1 MKCIKIK
8 QPTNYLKIH
17 TCNKMSVRMSAADF
31 MLMDIQQEYQRFINK
46 IGIKRLGWF
55 LKGEYEL
62 EEGEMLPGLIYSV
75 DETVTAG
82 KIGTKHTW
90 TEFETSITVL
100 GYLNDVDYK
109 QLGKRLPGIPLNSI
123 KMKYQNCLYL
133 EKGNIKG
140 ALSNCSKLHREVWV
154 AVKRELGDINLDI

>member
-1 MKCIKIK
+1 M
-8 QPTNYLKIH
+8 T
-17 TCNKMSVRMSAADF
+17 AADF

-62 EEGEMLPGLIYSV
+62 EEGEILPGLIYQV
-75 DETVTAG
+75 DEPVAAE

-100 GYLNDVDYK
+100 GYLNHIDCK
-109 QLGKRLPGIPLNSI
+109 QLSKRLPSIPLNSI

-133 EKGNIKG
+133 QNGNIKG
-140 ALSNCSKLHREVWV
+140 ALSNCSKMHREVWV
-154 AVKRELGDINLDI
+154 AVKRELGNINLEL